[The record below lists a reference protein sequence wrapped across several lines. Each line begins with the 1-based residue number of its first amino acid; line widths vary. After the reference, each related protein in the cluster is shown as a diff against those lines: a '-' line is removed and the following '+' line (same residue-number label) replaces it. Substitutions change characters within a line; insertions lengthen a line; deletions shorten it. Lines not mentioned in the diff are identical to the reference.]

1 MKKMKKMTFAAA
13 LLSLSLFVAGCG
25 ASSSST
31 AGGSEASSDQPA
43 ESSSEASSAQ
53 PAESS
58 SSSSMTR
65 EPGVFTFVASG
76 EYQPFSYFKDGQLTG
91 FDIEIGLEIAKRLG
105 LKPNPVT
112 TPFSGIIAGVKEGRY
127 DAAIASHVITE
138 ERKEQV
144 DFADPYYVS
153 GGQIFVRPDG
163 TISTLEELRG
173 KEVAVALGTTHEKMA
188 REYTD
193 KIMTYDS
200 DVTALRALE
209 QGKHD
214 AVITDSIVG
223 EIAIQQGVKIKK
235 SGAALSEVQHG
246 IAVRKGN
253 KELLDKI
260 NEILKQMKED
270 GTYLQLSEKYF
281 QRDISK
287 KD

>member
-1 MKKMKKMTFAAA
+1 MKKIKRTFAAM
-13 LLSLSLFVAGCG
+13 LLSISLLAVGCGESSPAGGSGGQSGETSASETG
-25 ASSSST
+25 ASSMT
-31 AGGSEASSDQPA
+31 KEA
-43 ESSSEASSAQ
+43 
-53 PAESS
+53 
-58 SSSSMTR
+58 
-65 EPGVFTFVASG
+65 GVFTFVASG

-91 FDIEIGLEIAKRLG
+91 FDVEIGYEIAKRLG
-105 LKPNPVT
+105 LKPDPVT
-112 TPFSGIIAGVKEGRY
+112 SPFSGIIAGVKEGRY
-127 DAAIASHVITE
+127 DAAIASHVITD
-138 ERKEQV
+138 ERKQQV

-153 GGQIFVRPDG
+153 GGQIFTRPDG
-163 TISTLEELRG
+163 TISTLEELKG

-214 AVITDSIVG
+214 VVITDSIVG

-253 KELLDKI
+253 TELLNKI
-260 NEILKQMKED
+260 NEVLKQMKED